1 MMARY
6 ALIAG
11 FALLAAVADQADSLD
26 DCFRED
32 RPAGVGRRT
41 KPLARYGNSD
51 RASVSE

>member
-32 RPAGVGRRT
+32 RPAG
-41 KPLARYGNSD
+41 
-51 RASVSE
+51 